1 MAIPSS
7 IYNPLQVQIPTLGM
21 NMNIE
26 EEVLPSSHAASL
38 VNFIPSPIGSITLRN
53 GTETIKKHENKTI
66 VDVIPYAK
74 KDGSE
79 SFF

>member
-7 IYNPLQVQIPTLGM
+7 IYNPLQVQIPTSGM

-53 GTETIKKHENKTI
+53 GTERIRNLKTRRLWM
-66 VDVIPYAK
+66 
-74 KDGSE
+74 
-79 SFF
+79 